1 LEAIMLTTE
10 ETVLGLLFAATLLMF
25 GVVLCWAND
34 DPRDAAPV
42 RIDDRKTWRRE
53 PSYWETRWPHIVGPI
68 VIGLEVYL
76 LLARL
81 SGRAP

>member
-1 LEAIMLTTE
+1 MLTTE
-10 ETVLGLLFAATLLMF
+10 ETVAGLLFASTLLII
-25 GVVLCWAND
+25 GVALSWAND

-42 RIDDRKTWRRE
+42 RIDDRKSWRRE
-53 PSYWETRWPHIVGPI
+53 PSYWEMRWPHVVGPI

-81 SGRAP
+81 SGAP

>member
-1 LEAIMLTTE
+1 MLTTE

-25 GVVLCWAND
+25 GVALSWAND

-42 RIDDRKTWRRE
+42 RIGDRKTWRRE
-53 PSYWETRWPHIVGPI
+53 PSYWETRWPHVAGPI
-68 VIGLEVYL
+68 AIGLELYL

-81 SGRAP
+81 PGGSP